1 MLAVLLLGEYRLSLD
16 DKGRLSVPAAI
27 RHELRTPDD
36 QTLVITKFFEHCLVI
51 YPKPAWLERQ
61 QQLLELPNSPGARA
75 FLRQLCASASI
86 CNLDR
91 QGRILLSPKLR
102 QYAAIDSEV
111 LMIGMIWKLEVWA
124 PERWETYE
132 SDESSGFDKHA
143 FTEELRL

>member
-1 MLAVLLLGEYRLSLD
+1 
-16 DKGRLSVPAAI
+16 
-27 RHELRTPDD
+27 
-36 QTLVITKFFEHCLVI
+36 
-51 YPKPAWLERQ
+51 
-61 QQLLELPNSPGARA
+61 
-75 FLRQLCASASI
+75 LCASASI

-124 PERWETYE
+124 PERWEAYE
-132 SDESSGFDKHA
+132 NDESSGFDKHA